1 MKKLL
6 LALATVTLFTTTSF
20 SQWISKKIDNGFDT
34 PYYIAYTQDGQNE
47 FLKLENYKGIAFYM
61 GGVYICD
68 ESVSVDILFLVN
80 NEYQKYNIK
89 GNVSDNRKTLFMV
102 DDLNSD
108 SEFLADF
115 KAASSVRIRVND
127 TTCDTEIYEFK
138 MTGSTAAFNTVTNQK

>member
-6 LALATVTLFTTTSF
+6 VLISVSLFSF
-20 SQWISKKIDNGFDT
+20 SALSQWVVKKIDNGFDT
-34 PYYIAYTQDGQNE
+34 PYKIAYTEDGQSE

-68 ESVSVDILFLVN
+68 ESVTVDISFLVN
-80 NEYQKYNIK
+80 GEYKKYIVT
-89 GNVSDNRKTLFMV
+89 GRTSENRKTLFMV

-108 SEFLADF
+108 LSFLADF
-115 KAASSVRIRVND
+115 KAASSVKIRVND

-138 MTGSTAAFNTVTNQK
+138 MTGSTAAYNAISNP